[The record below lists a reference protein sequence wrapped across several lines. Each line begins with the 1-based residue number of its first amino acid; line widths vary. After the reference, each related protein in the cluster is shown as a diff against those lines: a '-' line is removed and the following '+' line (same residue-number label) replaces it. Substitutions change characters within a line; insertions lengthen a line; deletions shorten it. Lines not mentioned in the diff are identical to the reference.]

1 MKAFIFANHY
11 EDYINYRINFKLFV
25 ESVGYDVIAIIPK
38 PDNRDEEHID
48 GNLYLYNYR
57 RNWKFVFYIFDCLKL
72 LINLNKKYSPDV
84 MFTLKFF
91 PNIIGNLSSYVFATK
106 RINMVAGL
114 GFLEKRD
121 KNIIVKMIF
130 LIYIFL
136 LKRGDYLIVQN
147 KEDKK
152 VFEEFLPGHSIV
164 LTHGSGVDLDL
175 IKQKKNNLL
184 SIREI
189 KLDLGLDLDK
199 KHFLFCTRILKE
211 KGIFELID
219 AFNNN
224 LEIQKKFNLI
234 IAGWFDQKK
243 LEQLVLERV
252 NGNKN
257 ICYLGYQKD
266 VYPLLKIADCSILPS
281 YSEGVPRSLTESL
294 AFSVPIIT
302 TDVKGCRETVV
313 NGING
318 FLVNVRDMRDLSLK
332 MSKFAELEEYK
343 LEEMKEAS
351 LRLFYEK
358 FTDETVFS
366 TIAKECNL

>member
-11 EDYINYRINFKLFV
+11 EDYINYRVNFKSFL
-25 ESVGYDVIAIIPK
+25 EATGYEVIAIIPY
-38 PDNRDEEHID
+38 PDNMAKESIE
-48 GNLYLYNYR
+48 GQVYFYNYKR
-57 RNWKFVFYIFDCLKL
+57 SWKFVFYIIDCLKL

-91 PNIIGNLSSYVFATK
+91 PNIIGNLSSYVFTTK

-121 KNIIVKMIF
+121 KNIIVKIIF
-130 LIYIFL
+130 SIYIFL

-152 VFEEFLPGHSIV
+152 VFEEFLLGHSIV
-164 LTHGSGVDLDL
+164 LTHGSGVNLDL
-175 IKQKKNNLL
+175 IKKKKNNLP
-184 SIREI
+184 SVREI

-224 LEIQKKFNLI
+224 FEIQKKFNLI

-294 AFSVPIIT
+294 AFSIPIIT
-302 TDVKGCRETVV
+302 TDVKGCRETVID
-313 NGING
+313 GYNG
-318 FLVNVRDMRDLSLK
+318 FLVKVKDTRHLSLK
-332 MSKFAELEEYK
+332 MSKFAELEDDELIK
-343 LEEMKEAS
+343 MKEAS
-351 LRLFYEK
+351 LKLFYK
-358 FTDETVFS
+358 NFTDEIVFR